1 MDNTYHTTESTKNKH
16 LTAFERGQIKLLLD
30 EGYTRYA
37 IAKRLSRTFN
47 TIKNEIKRGSVMQ
60 LKKGKYVEVYFPETG
75 QKTYDTNRLNSRR
88 KYKFIE
94 CDEFI
99 DHVLDLFKNSVHS
112 LDAICGAAKLH
123 GLFTDDKMVCTKTL
137 YNYVDLGLIGIKNLE
152 LPLKVRRSTK
162 VTRARKH
169 KKTLGASIEERP
181 EDVLTREEFGHWEID
196 TVIGEKSNND
206 EVLVTIVERKTRMDI
221 VRKVSGKT
229 ADAVQKVMEEIRS
242 EIGEKRFNQIFKS
255 ITADNGG
262 EFARL
267 SELEAVV
274 DTKIYFAHPYA
285 SWERGTNERHNGLIR
300 RFIPKGKR
308 LADVSVEKIAMIQ
321 NWCNT
326 LPRKILG
333 YLTPEEAF
341 QTELNKLV

>member
-1 MDNTYHTTESTKNKH
+1 MDTTYDTTESNKNKH
-16 LTAFERGQIKLLLD
+16 LTAFERGKIKLLLD
-30 EGYTRYA
+30 EGVTRYA
-37 IAKRLSRTFN
+37 IAKRLERAYN

-60 LKKGKYVEVYFPETG
+60 LQKGKYVEVYFPEVG
-75 QKTYDTNRLNSRR
+75 QKAYETNRLNSHRT
-88 KYKFIE
+88 YKFID
-94 CDEFI
+94 CHGFI
-99 DHVLDLFKNSVHS
+99 DHVVECFKKSEHS

-123 GLFTDDKMVCTKTL
+123 GLFTDDEMVCTKTL

-162 VTRARKH
+162 TTRTCKH
-169 KKTLGASIEERP
+169 KKILGTSIENRP
-181 EDVLTREEFGHWEID
+181 ADVLTREEFGHWEID

-221 VRKVSGKT
+221 MRKVSGKT
-229 ADAVQKVMEEIRS
+229 ADAVQKVMKEIHS

-267 SELEAVV
+267 SELEAVT

-308 LADVSVEKIAMIQ
+308 LADVPVEKIALIQ

-341 QTELNKLV
+341 KIELNNIV